1 MVVPPAPPTQPA
13 PAEAAS
19 ASSLWSGPIPVAAPV
34 DTALEADD
42 DYDDATI
49 MSPVD
54 DDATVLS
61 ARHRA
66 ARWLLVTADGA
77 THELPAQGSVEIGR
91 ASRGRG
97 ETHGHLFIADPTRT
111 MSKSHVRLR
120 RDGDDWFV
128 TDLDST
134 NGTAKRASEGARTVL
149 TPGEEVAVDGVLE
162 LGDLEVRV
170 RRADEEG

>member
-1 MVVPPAPPTQPA
+1 MPPPAPAQAA
-13 PAEAAS
+13 PAS
-19 ASSLWSGPIPVAAPV
+19 TLWSGPIPVAAPA
-34 DTALEADD
+34 DAAPETDD

-61 ARHRA
+61 SRRA
-66 ARWLLVTADGA
+66 ATRWVLATLDGA
-77 THELPAQGSVEIGR
+77 TYELPAQGAVEIGR
-91 ASRGRG
+91 ASRGRVDAPG
-97 ETHGHLFIADPTRT
+97 RLFITDPTRT

-120 RDGDDWFV
+120 REGDDWFV
-128 TDLDST
+128 TDLQST
-134 NGTAKRASEGARTVL
+134 NGTAKRPSEGMRTVL
-149 TPGEEVAVDGVLE
+149 APGEEVPVDGVLE